1 MQQQIYP
8 GDLIIF
14 RTPKNQ
20 PGNTSF
26 SSGRVLGRKP
36 SKSEN
41 VKIQIIETASIHSEN
56 NKFISG
62 KVIEIPKKFIL
73 NHKPAKIKKAHPT
86 ITVQVCSGAV
96 SALWR
101 TDGKTESI
109 KVKVVD
115 DDTEI
120 EQTFDVNA
128 VCAKLIE
135 RSGPDDSL
143 DSFLFPDEN

>member
-8 GDLIIF
+8 GDLIVF

-20 PGNTSF
+20 PGIGSF
-26 SSGRVLGRKP
+26 SSGRILNKKP
-36 SKSEN
+36 SKNEN

-56 NKFISG
+56 NKFICG
-62 KVIEIPKKFIL
+62 KIIEIPKKFIL
-73 NHKPAKIKKAHPT
+73 SHKPSKIREITPT
-86 ITVQVCSGAV
+86 ITVQVSCGAV

-101 TDGKTESI
+101 TDGKTDPI

-115 DDTEI
+115 DDTDI

-128 VCAKLIE
+128 ISAKMLE
-135 RSGPDDSL
+135 RSGAQDTT
-143 DSFLFPDEN
+143 DSFVFLDEN